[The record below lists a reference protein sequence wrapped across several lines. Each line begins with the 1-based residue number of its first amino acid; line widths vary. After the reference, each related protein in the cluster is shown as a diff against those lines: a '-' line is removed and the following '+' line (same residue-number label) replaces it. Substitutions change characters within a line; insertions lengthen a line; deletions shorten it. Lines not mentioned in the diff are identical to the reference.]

1 MITEENDKKEQ
12 GKDEKLQLD
21 LCECQMSPRL
31 AINKEE
37 SEETQKEVEEAL
49 QALSSIGHFV
59 YVHKGCYL
67 NEITNII
74 KYHQEHNNLTR
85 LAYQSAWGFLIN
97 RFFCE
102 REIEEVIL
110 NEIHFMREATQEL
123 ENLEHLVDWAV
134 KEKNEREWKNVL
146 IIKRWMKT
154 LHIFYKV
161 NNGRLEENPGLF
173 RCISRIS
180 KEVNG
185 FQSDIVL
192 KNVIVMKDMA
202 TMGKMNIDDFLRAG
216 AVDFIASGIDQLEL
230 ENENSGNDEN
240 RWKML
245 IRALIEKLEE
255 GGFFDIPVVHFGKG
269 IFE

>member
-1 MITEENDKKEQ
+1 MKV
-12 GKDEKLQLD
+12 
-21 LCECQMSPRL
+21 

-49 QALSSIGHFV
+49 LALSSIGHFV

-85 LAYQSAWGFLIN
+85 LAYQSAWGFFIN

-192 KNVIVMKDMA
+192 KNIIVMKDMA

-216 AVDFIASGIDQLEL
+216 AVDFIASGIDQLALKSDVFKFCLFLFSEYKKKL
-230 ENENSGNDEN
+230 IIIKNSGNDEN

-245 IRALIEKLEE
+245 NRALIEKLEE
-255 GGFFDIPVVHFGKG
+255 GGFFDIPVVYFRKG